1 MARLKVGYEASPV
14 LDLAI
19 VAGFLLFGYLFYLAI
34 WRLVT
39 PKRWAEQCPECRRY
53 DEHRFHCSHRPPSC
67 ARCRQTGGRH
77 LPICTAA
84 PIWQQIGALLL
95 LLVVGYL
102 RWRYD
107 R

>member
-1 MARLKVGYEASPV
+1 MARLKVGYEASPM

-19 VAGFLLFGYLFYLAI
+19 VAGFLCSATCSTSPSGG
-34 WRLVT
+34 WS
-39 PKRWAEQCPECRRY
+39 RR
-53 DEHRFHCSHRPPSC
+53 
-67 ARCRQTGGRH
+67 
-77 LPICTAA
+77 TAA